1 MLFRT
6 RGRKKRS
13 KRSKRKEK
21 EKIIIRKIKR
31 KENEEAEEDRI
42 VCHIDTGIK
51 IIFVF
56 TGFVFVL

>member
-31 KENEEAEEDRI
+31 ENEEAKEDRI